1 MGRLFGARG
10 VIGVVSL
17 GPLSECSRMENTIV
31 SSTKPK
37 AEDEASGEA
46 ERGVPADLLDLL
58 DRQLGLYRRLKEMS
72 DSQRSLVSDE
82 DPTALLGL
90 LGRRQQVVEE
100 LASLN
105 GRIAPVRRDWE
116 RIAPHLPTETRTRA
130 TRVFQQARSLL
141 EEIIAA
147 DRKDSEL
154 LGARKSNVANTL
166 KAIDVGRAACG
177 AYARSTAQD
186 SRYID
191 QMDEKS

>member
-1 MGRLFGARG
+1 M
-10 VIGVVSL
+10 
-17 GPLSECSRMENTIV
+17 
-31 SSTKPK
+31 SSTRR
-37 AEDEASGEA
+37 EA
-46 ERGVPADLLDLL
+46 ECKTPGEPEREIPADLLDLL

-90 LGRRQQVVEE
+90 LGRRQQVVEQ
-100 LASLN
+100 LAALN

-147 DRKDSEL
+147 DQKDSEL
-154 LGARKSNVANTL
+154 LGARKSNVASAL

-177 AYARSTAQD
+177 AYAGNTAQD

-191 QMDEKS
+191 LTDEKS